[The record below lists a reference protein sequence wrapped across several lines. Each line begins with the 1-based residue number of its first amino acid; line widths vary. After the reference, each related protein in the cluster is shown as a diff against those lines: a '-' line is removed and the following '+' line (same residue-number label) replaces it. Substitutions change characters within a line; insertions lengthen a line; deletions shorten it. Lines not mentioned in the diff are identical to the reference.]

1 MEGLDLGG
9 ELPEEGQGLFRLNVE
24 GSIRQN
30 EVRTEG
36 GKDVPFDGQI
46 SRLKAFTGRFREG

>member
-1 MEGLDLGG
+1 MERLDLGG
-9 ELPEEGQGLFRLNVE
+9 EFPEEGQGLFRLNVE

-30 EVRTEG
+30 EVRAKS

-46 SRLKAFTGRFREG
+46 ARLKAFAGRFRER